1 MAKSWQQSFSFG
13 GRLPW
18 AVGLLLSATVALSLG
33 VAFGDRH
40 SGGLFDFVALV
51 PADVWRAQVWRLVT
65 WSFVEPTPL
74 GLIFGCLFLYWF
86 GADLAGE
93 WGSSRF
99 LRVFGSVM
107 VVSALLTCLVAKV
120 DPPILEHP
128 YLGTWA
134 LTTSMVVAW
143 GLWFPDRVVRIY
155 FVLPIRGW
163 WLAWLTVAITVIYAT
178 YSGWTK
184 YLPELL
190 AETSILVWLFRK
202 SILSR
207 WKKTQR
213 KFDAQRRE
221 SDRAKSMRKRGK
233 VVVDYLRA
241 VDPPDSDRKPN

>member
-1 MAKSWQQSFSFG
+1 MAKRWQQNFSFG

-18 AVGLLLSATVALSLG
+18 AVGLLLSATLALSLA

-40 SGGLFDFVALV
+40 AGGLFDLVALV
-51 PADVWRAQVWRLVT
+51 PAKIWRLQLWRVVT

-93 WGSSRF
+93 WGSVRF

-107 VVSALLTCLVAKV
+107 LVAAGATCLVAQV
-120 DPPILEHP
+120 DPPILDYP

-134 LTTSMVVAW
+134 LTTALVVAW
-143 GLWFPDRVVRIY
+143 GLWFPDRVVRLY

-163 WLAWLTVAITVIYAT
+163 WLAWFTVAITVIYAI
-178 YSGWTK
+178 YKGWDH

-190 AETSILVWLFRK
+190 SEASILAWMFRK
-202 SILSR
+202 SILGR

-213 KFDAQRRE
+213 KFDSQRRE
-221 SDRAKSMRKRGK
+221 SDRVKTMRKRGR

-241 VDPPDSDRKPN
+241 VDPPDSDRKP